1 MVRSVFRRH
10 LELVEHDH
18 LAAVDLGS
26 NSFHLQVGRV
36 VDDQI
41 YPLDNLREP
50 VKLGA
55 GLTRDKKL
63 DRATQARALDAIAKF
78 GERLRGF
85 SPDAVRAVGTNAL
98 RVAKN
103 SGEFL
108 AEAERLLGFP
118 IEVIYGREEARLIYI
133 GVAHDLPASAD
144 RRLVIDIGGGS
155 TEFVIGTGYEPELME
170 SLPMGC
176 VSYSM
181 RFFPEGRI
189 DKPAMKRAEVA
200 ASNEVQRIV
209 GEYRRVGWR
218 QAVASSGT
226 ARSIATVIAAQGW
239 GEHGISV
246 DSLDRLRALLLKA
259 GDVARLDFS
268 MLRADRLPVLPAGVA
283 IMRAAFDALG
293 LGFMDVSDAALRQ
306 GVLYDLLGRVR
317 HHDMR
322 EATVAQFMRRY
333 HVDPG
338 QGARV
343 QALALRLYRELAHTP
358 READE
363 NVLRWSAALHEIG
376 LSIAQTGYHKHSA
389 YILFNADM
397 PGFSAMDQRRL
408 ARLVLAHR
416 GKLTKLEGLPIR
428 SFDWD
433 LILCLR
439 IAALFHRSRVDVALP
454 EIGCRETDSGFQLA
468 LPRGWLDDHPL
479 TTAALESEADEWRA
493 LGMRLEVK
501 AGPAERAAAA

>member
-1 MVRSVFRRH
+1 MVRAVQRKH
-10 LELVEHDH
+10 LKLVEHDH

-63 DRATQARALDAIAKF
+63 DRATQARALDAIARF

-85 SPDAVRAVGTNAL
+85 APESVRAVGTNAL
-98 RVAKN
+98 RIAKN
-103 SGEFL
+103 APEFL

-133 GVAHDLPASAD
+133 GVSHDLAASSE
-144 RRLVIDIGGGS
+144 RRLVMDIGGGS
-155 TEFVIGTGYEPELME
+155 TEFIIGTGYEPELME

-181 RFFPEGRI
+181 RFFPDGRI
-189 DKPAMKRAEVA
+189 DKGTMKKAVLA
-200 ASNEVQRIV
+200 ASNEIQRIV
-209 GEYRRVGWR
+209 REYRRTGWE

-226 ARSIATVIAAQGW
+226 ARSIASVIAAQGW
-239 GEHGISV
+239 GEQGIAA
-246 DSLDRLRALLLKA
+246 DALERLRMLLVKA
-259 GDVARLDFS
+259 GDVSRLDFP

-283 IMRAAFDALG
+283 IMSAAFEELDLEV
-293 LGFMDVSDAALRQ
+293 MEVSDAALRQ
-306 GVLYDLLGRVR
+306 GVLYDLLGRVQ

-322 EATVAQFMRRY
+322 EATVTQFMRRY
-333 HVDPG
+333 HVEAA
-338 QGARV
+338 QAARV
-343 QALALRLYRELAHTP
+343 TRLALELHGALAETP
-358 READE
+358 RESDVNA
-363 NVLRWSAALHEIG
+363 LRWSAALHEIG

-389 YILFNADM
+389 YILSNADM

-416 GKLTKLEGLPIR
+416 GKLTKLEGLPMR

-439 IAALFHRSRVDVALP
+439 IATLFHRSRVDVDLP
-454 EIGCRETDSGFQLA
+454 AIACRETDSGFQLG
-468 LPRGWLDDHPL
+468 LPRGWLDAHPL
-479 TTAALESEADEWRA
+479 TAAALEAEADEWRA
-493 LGMRLEVK
+493 LGMRLDVK
-501 AGPAERAAAA
+501 ATSAERAAAA